1 MIVLS
6 LDSATDRIGVGLL
19 LGSRAL
25 QEFHRGG
32 DRSSAILPMIDS
44 ILARRRLTLGQLDR
58 IAVAVGPGSFTGLR
72 VGIATV
78 LGLVA
83 PLARPPATV
92 GVSTLVAIREAA
104 RLAGRGIPDGL
115 ALLPFRKGE
124 WSVGFP
130 DGREEV
136 VADADLPAGPRL
148 VGWKERLPEAIA
160 RIGAAA
166 EIPAAALVP
175 RYLRAPYAS

>member
-19 LGSRAL
+19 LADRVI
-25 QEFHRGG
+25 QEFDRAN
-32 DRSSAILPMIDS
+32 DRSAAILPIIDS
-44 ILARRRLTLGQLDR
+44 VLAQGGVALGDLDR
-58 IAVAVGPGSFTGLR
+58 IAVAAGPGSFTGLR

-83 PLARPPATV
+83 PFFSPPATV

-104 RLAGRGIPDGL
+104 RIAGRDDPAGL

-136 VADADLPAGPRL
+136 IAEIDLPPLPRL
-148 VGWKERLPEAIA
+148 VGWEDRLPEAIA
-160 RIGAAA
+160 RLGAATA
-166 EIPAAALVP
+166 PTSDPLVP
-175 RYLRAPYAS
+175 RYLRAPYAA